1 MARVVYLTTED
12 NPYDP
17 ETEFED
23 WYNFDTTKGYNSC
36 AYLARITHTSDE
48 LPDNL
53 NDQEIEQAID
63 DIVRLNLSGKHMKL
77 VKNI

>member
-1 MARVVYLTTED
+1 MTRVVYLTTED

-36 AYLARITHTSDE
+36 AYLARITHTSDK

-63 DIVRLNLSGKHMKL
+63 DIVRLNLSGKHIKL